1 MHFGHLKNIVVLV
14 SAALI
19 CACST
24 MTTISSRKDG
34 TTLLLKDRTVQLP
47 YQDKMKGTSF
57 GNYAFKA
64 VDSGADPFYGV
75 LPLKFKGGNLAAD
88 IIFFAPAAFF
98 NLREVFPFYDID
110 VANGV
115 IRYRTVRSEAWIE
128 YKPKPEEI
136 ANARSFFENK
146 AAAAGGH

>member
-19 CACST
+19 CACSS

-34 TTLLLKDRTVQLP
+34 TTLVLNDRTVQLP

-146 AAAAGGH
+146 AAPAGSH